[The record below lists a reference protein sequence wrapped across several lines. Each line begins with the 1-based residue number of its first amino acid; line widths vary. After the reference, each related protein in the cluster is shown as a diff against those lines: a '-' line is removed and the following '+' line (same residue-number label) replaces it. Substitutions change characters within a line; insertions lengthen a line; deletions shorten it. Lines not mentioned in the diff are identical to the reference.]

1 MTALLAL
8 ADREIGP
15 GRPCL
20 IVAEAGVNHDGD
32 QGLAHRLV
40 DVAADCGADAVKF
53 QTFAPDLL
61 ASAAA
66 PTAAYQ
72 AGATG
77 QDRQR
82 GLLGALVLP
91 PGAWA
96 ELAAHARERGLLF
109 LSTPFD
115 PASADLLCALG
126 VPALKVP
133 SGELT
138 NLAFL
143 RDLAGRGLPLL
154 LSTGMAT
161 GEEVA
166 TALAATGAAPG
177 RCVLHCVSA
186 YPAPAAEANLRV
198 IPALAARFGLP
209 VGWSDHTEGATTA
222 LGAVALG
229 AALLEKH
236 VTLDRGR
243 RGPDH
248 RASAD
253 PPGLTAYVRQ
263 VRDLEAALGD
273 GVKRPMPSEA
283 ANLAAVRRSLHAAR
297 ALRPG
302 QALTAADVV
311 ALRPATGLPP
321 ATPLAGLRLAAAVA
335 AGDPITAAD
344 VLHAEAPR

>member
-1 MTALLAL
+1 MTSLSLAG
-8 ADREIGP
+8 REVGP

-20 IVAEAGVNHDGD
+20 VIAEAGVNHDGD
-32 QGLAHRLV
+32 EALAHRLV
-40 DVAADCGADAVKF
+40 EVAAAAGADAVKF
-53 QTFAPDLL
+53 QTFAPELL

-66 PTAAYQ
+66 PTAPYQ

-77 QDRQR
+77 VDRQR
-82 GLLGALVLP
+82 GLLGGLVLP

-96 ELAAHARERGLLF
+96 ELADHARERGLLF

-115 PASADLLCALG
+115 PPSADLLCGLG

-143 RDLAGRGLPLL
+143 ADLAGRGLPLL

-166 TALAATGAAPG
+166 AALAATSAAPG

-186 YPAPAAEANLRV
+186 YPAPAADANLRV

-209 VGWSDHTEGATTA
+209 VGWSDHTVGTTTA

-236 VTLDRGR
+236 VTVDRGR
-243 RGPDH
+243 SGPDH
-248 RASAD
+248 AASAD
-253 PPGLTAYVRQ
+253 PAGLADYVRA
-263 VRDLEAALGD
+263 VRELEAALGD
-273 GVKRPMPSEA
+273 GEKRPMPSEA
-283 ANLAAVRRSLHAAR
+283 ANRVAVRRSLHAAR
-297 ALRPG
+297 PLRAG
-302 QALTAADVV
+302 QALTGDDVV

-321 ATPLAGLRLAAAVA
+321 ATPLAGLRLAAAMA
-335 AGDPITAAD
+335 AGEPITAAD
-344 VLHAEAPR
+344 VRGPGAPR